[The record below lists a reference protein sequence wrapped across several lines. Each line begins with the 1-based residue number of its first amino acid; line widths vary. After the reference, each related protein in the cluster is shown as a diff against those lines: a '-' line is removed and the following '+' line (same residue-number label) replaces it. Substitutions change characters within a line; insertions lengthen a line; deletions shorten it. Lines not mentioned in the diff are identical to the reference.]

1 MTSLISK
8 FLNRDIKPITK
19 QNEYKPKIKIQSTVD
34 EGKGLTFNEKTEHIF
49 INELKY
55 KICSLKNFVQ
65 RVK

>member
-8 FLNRDIKPITK
+8 FLNRDIKPTTK
-19 QNEYKPKIKIQSTVD
+19 QNEYKPVIKIQSTVD

-55 KICSLKNFVQ
+55 K
-65 RVK
+65 R